1 MDSAHR
7 WRLSL
12 AISGEKAEAQVPF
25 VLVRSTE
32 DRQLGFPEW

>member
-1 MDSAHR
+1 MDSAQR

-12 AISGEKAEAQVPF
+12 AILGEKAEARVPF

>member
-1 MDSAHR
+1 MT
-7 WRLSL
+7 LSL
-12 AISGEKAEAQVPF
+12 AIFDEEAEPPLSF